1 MRTNPALRASDRSYD
16 ELVCGQP
23 DGFAA
28 YVDIFPLLVNI
39 LYWPTYFTVCK
50 FLLHNIL
57 CITIIIKLVILK
69 LVSTLAY

>member
-39 LYWPTYFTVCK
+39 LYWPTYFTFC
-50 FLLHNIL
+50 NI
-57 CITIIIKLVILK
+57 IRIYNNYKISHVKISK
-69 LVSTLAY
+69 